1 MVTLTE
7 CLASQPVEMSVGSLS
22 AMLAKETTTYE
33 RGDYLGRR
41 CSSCLPPNVL
51 SPDDRTAMCDWIFVS
66 CFICYHTFLTETS
79 FRAQKLK
86 TLCLASTPHSFK
98 SIVDG
103 CEISRDV
110 ALSTI
115 EISDRFLSRSRHSHR
130 AKFPADRKLYQL
142 MVLASFYIV
151 VKISERALLSS
162 ESIAGLSHGVYTKQ
176 DIEEMELLILTTLKW
191 NVNGPTSTQLA
202 LYTLSIVYQTTTT
215 RLDDSFWRALLE
227 EVNYQCEFSIRH
239 YDLAISRPSTITLA
253 AIVGALDM
261 IGMMDDTVLTMD
273 GYADLLGIISTLM
286 HSIPGLDSLE
296 AILEAKNEMQRLI
309 DEENDF
315 CAAATKDDDVDSMQT
330 VNAGELEEYE
340 DKIIESSSSTIGQ
353 TDRRCVSYPSSPE
366 SLGSQSA
373 PPNLCIDD
381 DDEVETARKA
391 VARRYSSVDRCAIST
406 IRRASGIDFCGA
418 CAM

>member
-1 MVTLTE
+1 
-7 CLASQPVEMSVGSLS
+7 
-22 AMLAKETTTYE
+22 MLK
-33 RGDYLGRR
+33 
-41 CSSCLPPNVL
+41 SS
-51 SPDDRTAMCDWIFVS
+51 
-66 CFICYHTFLTETS
+66 
-79 FRAQKLK
+79 KLFSH
-86 TLCLASTPHSFK
+86 LLSFK

-130 AKFPADRKLYQL
+130 AKVLADRKLYQL

-202 LYTLSIVYQTTTT
+202 LYTLSIIYQTTTT
-215 RLDDSFWRALLE
+215 RLDDSFWSALLE

-239 YDLAISRPSTITLA
+239 YDLAISRPSTIALA
-253 AIVGALDM
+253 TIVGALDM

-296 AILEAKNEMQRLI
+296 AILEVKTEMQRLI
-309 DEENDF
+309 HQENDF
-315 CAAATKDDDVDSMQT
+315 CAAATMEDDDAESMQT
-330 VNAGELEEYE
+330 VDADGLEEYE
-340 DKIIESSSSTIGQ
+340 DKILDSSSATDQ
-353 TDRRCVSYPSSPE
+353 TTDRRRVPYPSPE
-366 SLGSQSA
+366 SLGTHSA
-373 PPNLCIDD
+373 PSSICI
-381 DDEVETARKA
+381 DEVETTRKA
-391 VARRYSSVDRCAIST
+391 MARRCSSMDKCATAIG
-406 IRRASGIDFCGA
+406 RASGIDLCRT
-418 CAM
+418 CAI